1 MVAAA
6 QRAFTRRDS
15 RTGTIAIA
23 PLHNFFPMTETRS
36 RRRKRDDT
44 DNESASAQLPA
55 KRRQTSTKNSDA
67 PTHATGPLIP
77 VLPPTVVAPQL
88 ENCVDRDP
96 EFYREDGNCILHFEN
111 MLFKVHRHYLSLAN
125 EGSVFTNLLALPMI
139 LEGDTV
145 QELRAFFGYAYAS
158 PLQQSVSRIADGD
171 LQQLIETARFTH
183 KYWLDC
189 FERWAKETIS
199 TLNSRSER
207 RALKECPPQV
217 LVSILELNKL
227 SRIPQLQR
235 GVADT
240 RVWRLGQCE
249 EWPQD
254 KIALMLDVGHRLSLR
269 SFLGSVY
276 YEQLK
281 RVNIAQFAA
290 YLVRCPFRGA
300 RPVDLEHRRKM

>member
-15 RTGTIAIA
+15 PTGTIAIV

-67 PTHATGPLIP
+67 PTHATGRPITL
-77 VLPPTVVAPQL
+77 LPPTVVAPQL
-88 ENCVDRDP
+88 EHCNT
-96 EFYREDGNCILHFEN
+96 
-111 MLFKVHRHYLSLAN
+111 LFKVHRHYLSLAN
-125 EGSVFTNLLALPMI
+125 EGSVFTNLFALPVAASVAPEGAHDSSPMI

-158 PLQQSVSRIADGD
+158 PLQLSVSRIADGD

-183 KYWLDC
+183 KYRLDC

-199 TLNSRSER
+199 TLTARSER

-217 LVSILELNKL
+217 LVSFLELNKL

-240 RVWRLGQCE
+240 WVWRLGQCE

-254 KIALMLDVGHRLSLR
+254 EIALMLDVGHRLSLR

-290 YLVRCPFRGA
+290 YLFRCPFRGA
-300 RPVDLEHRRKM
+300 RPVDLEHGRKM